1 LSEALWAHRISKHSA
16 TKVSPF
22 ELVYGQEAVLLM
34 EISLNAVRFAKQND
48 LTVGDYYNLM
58 IDNIDEVTDKRVTA
72 LREIEKDKIMVAKA
86 YNKKV
91 KAKSFQV
98 GDLVWKTILPLR
110 SKDQKFGK
118 WSLSWECPYKV
129 IHVMSGNAYLL

>member
-1 LSEALWAHRISKHSA
+1 
-16 TKVSPF
+16 
-22 ELVYGQEAVLLM
+22 M
-34 EISLNAVRFAKQND
+34 
-48 LTVGDYYNLM
+48 
-58 IDNIDEVTDKRVTA
+58 DNIDEVTDKRVTT

-98 GDLVWKTILPLR
+98 GDLVWKTVLPLR

-118 WSLSWECPYKV
+118 WSPSWEGSYRV
-129 IHVMSGNAYLL
+129 TQVMSVNAYLLQTLQGKALPKALNGRFLKQYHPSMWQDA